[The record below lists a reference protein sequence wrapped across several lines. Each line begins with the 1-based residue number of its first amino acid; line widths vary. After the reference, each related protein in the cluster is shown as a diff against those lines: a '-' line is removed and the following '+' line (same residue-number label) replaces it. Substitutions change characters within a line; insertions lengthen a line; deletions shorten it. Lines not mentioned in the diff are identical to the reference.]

1 MSDTHPDGSQQ
12 QAARLAGVALLVSWP
27 LVVYANF
34 AIQDRLVV
42 AGDAAE
48 TARNVLAHAGL
59 FRLGIAFDLIHCAAL
74 LALVVALYTVLRPV
88 SRTFSLL
95 AAAWRAV
102 YAFAWIRMTLNLFE
116 ALRLLG
122 PYPFLAA
129 LEPPR
134 TQALA
139 RYLLSARFEQY
150 YLGLLFWGLGSTVA
164 CALWARS
171 RYIPRSLALAGL
183 LSSAWAAFCAFALI
197 LNPAFEKTVGLWAFD
212 IPLALFELVLAFWLL
227 LRGLKAPA
235 TTGP

>member
-1 MSDTHPDGSQQ
+1 MSAPPPDGSQQ

-42 AGDAAE
+42 AGDAAA
-48 TARNVLAHAGL
+48 TARNLLAHAGL

-74 LALVVALYTVLRPV
+74 LALTVALYTILQPV

-134 TQALA
+134 VQALA

-164 CALWARS
+164 CALWLRS

-183 LSSAWAAFCAFALI
+183 LSSAWAAFCAFAFI

-212 IPLALFELVLAFWLL
+212 VPLGLFELVLAFWLL
-227 LRGLKAPA
+227 IRGLKVPA